1 MIECDKIK
9 HMGKAKKLKK
19 LRKIEKI
26 KEMEEN
32 QKKKKRQAAYFML
45 GLFLLVIIIWGIA
58 VFIKYAR
65 ERDVIKAVIETEKG
79 NIEINLYPKAAPKT
93 VDNFVKLVEEGFYN
107 GTTFHRVVENFII
120 QGGDPLS
127 KDDDPSND
135 GTGGPGYT
143 FDDEINPVSLGLT
156 IDQVKEL
163 EKQGYKYRY
172 DIKSIPHEPGVISM
186 ANSGPNTNGSQF
198 FIVISKEPQH
208 YLDGRYTAFGRVSKG
223 LDVARKIKQGDKINR
238 IYIKK

>member
-1 MIECDKIK
+1 
-9 HMGKAKKLKK
+9 MGKAKKLKK
-19 LRKIEKI
+19 LKKIERI
-26 KEMEEN
+26 KEIEEK
-32 QKKKKRQAAYFML
+32 QKKKKKQIIYFVF
-45 GLFLLVIIIWGIA
+45 GLFLLIAIIWGLV

-93 VDNFVKLVEEGFYN
+93 IDNFIKLAEEGFYD

-135 GTGGPGYT
+135 GTGNPGYT

-163 EKQGYKYRY
+163 EKQGYRYRY
-172 DIKSIPHEPGVISM
+172 DIKSIPHKPGVISM

-208 YLDGRYTAFGRVSKG
+208 YLDGRYTAFGKVSKG
-223 LDVARKIKQGDKINR
+223 LEVARRIEQGDKINR
-238 IYIKK
+238 IYIRK